1 MPSSDL
7 EALIAACIEV
17 EKGNS
22 KGGNKGFTCLH
33 CKVRYFGSR
42 SRQLAHLLCIK
53 GKGVAPCA
61 KIPLEDKET
70 LLEAYRGTPDAPE
83 NEPCSG
89 SRPVSDTG
97 MNTVD
102 SLDCAVLNSCGRHL
116 LQRYA
121 SAGSV
126 EDPPKEEVQAAG
138 PATPAAECIKG

>member
-61 KIPLEDKET
+61 KIPLEDKEA
-70 LLEAYRGTPDAPE
+70 LLEAYRGTRDAPE
-83 NEPCSG
+83 NGQLLPASWY
-89 SRPVSDTG
+89 RHVSSSVTA
-97 MNTVD
+97 T
-102 SLDCAVLNSCGRHL
+102 SC
-116 LQRYA
+116 Y
-121 SAGSV
+121 
-126 EDPPKEEVQAAG
+126 
-138 PATPAAECIKG
+138 